1 MFLCVLS
8 TLSGFWQNFVY
19 ATCLFQRYMVTIF
32 VKNYYYY
39 LSKII
44 FFSVLNVYNADH
56 APLREII
63 LSLLFIILLYN
74 LPGNL
79 QICSGVFTN
88 KGDPTVS
95 VQ

>member
-1 MFLCVLS
+1 MFYLHCQVFGR
-8 TLSGFWQNFVY
+8 TLYMPHVY
-19 ATCLFQRYMVTIF
+19 IKDTWSRF
-32 VKNYYYY
+32 

-44 FFSVLNVYNADH
+44 IIICQKLFFSVLNVYNADH

-74 LPGNL
+74 LPGNF